1 MEPKDVILG
10 NVPGARCPGISVME
24 PKDVIL
30 GNVLSWSQMS
40 RHLCHGAERRDT
52 RERSRSQM
60 SRHLC
65 HGAERRDTRE
75 RSRSQMSRH
84 LCHGVRC
91 PGISVMEPDVQA
103 SLSWSRKT

>member
-30 GNVLSWSQMS
+30 GNVP
-40 RHLCHGAERRDT
+40 
-52 RERSRSQM
+52 
-60 SRHLC
+60 
-65 HGAERRDTRE
+65 
-75 RSRSQMSRH
+75 
-84 LCHGVRC
+84 GVRC
-91 PGISVMEPDVQA
+91 PGISVMESDVQA